1 MAENRKRGR
10 PKGTGIDDARRLQD
24 IARLIAA
31 EPGIKPT
38 TAIRS
43 LGYSNPSV
51 IRRLRDKLN
60 VDLDMLLADARRDLG
75 LVSPPTPVGEHKQV
89 ATIPMVR
96 SPAGRSEPARASLLQ
111 LGREPRRTSPEPAL
125 SLIPRSEQQPS
136 PARVDQHSA
145 RSAGPNLGSRTS
157 PSAHQQPVCELSA
170 SASEQPAPDKPAA
183 PHCAVPS
190 PMVMPARPAAPHG
203 EATLV
208 EIGFQAAAVAM
219 RQHLTLCTQVAH
231 IPAVAAFI
239 RQQMFLTEMMLG
251 VSLPS
256 PRSTSTR
263 H

>member
-1 MAENRKRGR
+1 MAENKKRGR

-60 VDLDMLLADARRDLG
+60 ADFATLLVEARQDIG
-75 LVSPPTPVGEHKQV
+75 LAPPPAPAAESKQV
-89 ATIPMVR
+89 ATIPMLR

-111 LGREPRRTSPEPAL
+111 LARESRRTSSEPTL
-125 SLIPRSEQQPS
+125 SLVPRAEQPS
-136 PARVDQHSA
+136 PAARADQHAARPVGATLVSCVSPAARQPTVREACVSA
-145 RSAGPNLGSRTS
+145 ET
-157 PSAHQQPVCELSA
+157 QV
-170 SASEQPAPDKPAA
+170 SEKPAT

-190 PMVMPARPAAPHG
+190 PMAMPARPAAPHG

-219 RQHLTLCTQVAH
+219 RQHLSLCTQVAH

-256 PRSTSTR
+256 PRPASTR